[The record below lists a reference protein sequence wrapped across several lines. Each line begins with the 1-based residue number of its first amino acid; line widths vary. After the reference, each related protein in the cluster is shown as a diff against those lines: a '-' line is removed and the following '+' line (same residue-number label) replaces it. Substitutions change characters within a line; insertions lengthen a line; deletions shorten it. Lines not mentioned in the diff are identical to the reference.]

1 MVLGRSQGII
11 SIVGDPADGASIIS
25 RLLLMCC
32 HVVVGSPGQ
41 PAGKPRVAGPT
52 AKRRGVVRS
61 TGRPERSRCAALAAP
76 DLLQIGFLKESLSFD
91 AVRTSPA
98 RSARPSAPRSRR
110 PTAEEAAE
118 PCGDAVPTRGGVD
131 ATRGRRGRRRAQ
143 VIEATRGGPGDAV
156 EGGAVLREER
166 ERRE

>member
-1 MVLGRSQGII
+1 MRSAG
-11 SIVGDPADGASIIS
+11 GS
-25 RLLLMCC
+25 RL
-32 HVVVGSPGQ
+32 
-41 PAGKPRVAGPT
+41 A
-52 AKRRGVVRS
+52 
-61 TGRPERSRCAALAAP
+61 
-76 DLLQIGFLKESLSFD
+76 QIGFLKESLSFD

-166 ERRE
+166 EGRE

>member
-1 MVLGRSQGII
+1 MRSAG
-11 SIVGDPADGASIIS
+11 
-25 RLLLMCC
+25 
-32 HVVVGSPGQ
+32 GS
-41 PAGKPRVAGPT
+41 T
-52 AKRRGVVRS
+52 CS
-61 TGRPERSRCAALAAP
+61 NI
-76 DLLQIGFLKESLSFD
+76 LQIGFFEGNVEFRRFWR
-91 AVRTSPA
+91 ASPA

-166 ERRE
+166 EGRE